1 MQSSKN
7 GMQDRNYEKFQ
18 MGAKIIKEIID
29 VIYGNKNEP
38 FEDQVESTKE
48 ECLVESD
55 EESSTPSQLLNSK
68 LTMQIA

>member
-1 MQSSKN
+1 
-7 GMQDRNYEKFQ
+7 